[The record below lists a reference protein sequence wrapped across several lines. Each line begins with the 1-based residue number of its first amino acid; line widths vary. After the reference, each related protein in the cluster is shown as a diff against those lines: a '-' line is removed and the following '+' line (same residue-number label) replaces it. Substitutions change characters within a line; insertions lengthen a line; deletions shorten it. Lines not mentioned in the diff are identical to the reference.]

1 MTNKNV
7 SKNSQV
13 SKPRNRLFLVVADDS
28 KELHQALY
36 YAARRAATA
45 GGEVALFRCI
55 EPVEGQ
61 LWGGVT
67 EIMEAEAEQASK
79 NLLLELGEYCEKLG
93 APKPRTFVRKGILHE
108 ELFNLI
114 DKDTFL
120 KFPYFDG
127 IHRFLPALFKGYGK
141 KTLFIPVDHRLR
153 IHGFSKYGTF
163 KRLFKGIL
171 DLYKVYNL
179 IKNSKNND

>member
-1 MTNKNV
+1 MTSKNANNKKNV
-7 SKNSQV
+7 SKT
-13 SKPRNRLFLVVADDS
+13 RNRLFLVVADDS

-55 EPVEGQ
+55 EPIEGQ

-79 NLLLELGEYCEKLG
+79 DLLLKLSEYCEKLG
-93 APKPRTFVRKGILHE
+93 APKPRTFVKKGILHE

-114 DKDTFL
+114 DKEKSIRVLVLGVSTEHGNPGPLINYVINKGSNECRVPITIVPGNLTDEQI
-120 KFPYFDG
+120 D
-127 IHRFLPALFKGYGK
+127 AL
-141 KTLFIPVDHRLR
+141 V
-153 IHGFSKYGTF
+153 
-163 KRLFKGIL
+163 
-171 DLYKVYNL
+171 
-179 IKNSKNND
+179 

>member
-7 SKNSQV
+7 GKKSKV
-13 SKPRNRLFLVVADDS
+13 SKPKNRLFLVVADDS

-55 EPVEGQ
+55 EPIEGQ

-79 NLLLELGEYCEKLG
+79 NLLLELSEYCEKLG

-114 DKDTFL
+114 DKEKAIRVLVLGVSTEHGNPGPLINYVINKGSNECRVPITIVPGNLTDEQI
-120 KFPYFDG
+120 D
-127 IHRFLPALFKGYGK
+127 AL
-141 KTLFIPVDHRLR
+141 V
-153 IHGFSKYGTF
+153 
-163 KRLFKGIL
+163 
-171 DLYKVYNL
+171 
-179 IKNSKNND
+179 

>member
-1 MTNKNV
+1 MTNKIL
-7 SKNSQV
+7 SKKSKV

-55 EPVEGQ
+55 EPIEGQ

-79 NLLLELGEYCEKLG
+79 DLLLKLSEYCEKLG
-93 APKPRTFVRKGILHE
+93 APKPRTFVKKGILHE

-114 DKDTFL
+114 DKEKSIRVLVLGVSTEHGNPGPLINYVINKGSNECRVPITIVPGNLTDEQI
-120 KFPYFDG
+120 D
-127 IHRFLPALFKGYGK
+127 AL
-141 KTLFIPVDHRLR
+141 V
-153 IHGFSKYGTF
+153 
-163 KRLFKGIL
+163 
-171 DLYKVYNL
+171 
-179 IKNSKNND
+179 

>member
-1 MTNKNV
+1 MTNKKVNKK
-7 SKNSQV
+7 SHV
-13 SKPRNRLFLVVADDS
+13 SKPKNRLFLVVADDS

-55 EPVEGQ
+55 EPIEGQ

-67 EIMEAEAEQASK
+67 EIMQAEAEQASK
-79 NLLLELGEYCEKLG
+79 DLLLELSEYCEKLG

-120 KFPYFDG
+120 F
-127 IHRFLPALFKGYGK
+127 GYGLAQIIPGPLFTFSGFLGTSMDLSQHK
-141 KTLFIPVDHRLR
+141 IFIGIISLIMIFIPSFLQ
-153 IHGFSKYGTF
+153 
-163 KRLFKGIL
+163 
-171 DLYKVYNL
+171 
-179 IKNSKNND
+179 

>member
-7 SKNSQV
+7 GKKSKV

-55 EPVEGQ
+55 EPIEGQ

-114 DKDTFL
+114 DKEKAIRVLVLGVSTEHGNPGPLINYVINKGSNECRVPITIVPGNLTDEQI
-120 KFPYFDG
+120 D
-127 IHRFLPALFKGYGK
+127 AL
-141 KTLFIPVDHRLR
+141 V
-153 IHGFSKYGTF
+153 
-163 KRLFKGIL
+163 
-171 DLYKVYNL
+171 
-179 IKNSKNND
+179 

>member
-1 MTNKNV
+1 MTSKNANIKSKV
-7 SKNSQV
+7 SKN
-13 SKPRNRLFLVVADDS
+13 RNRLFLVVADDS

-55 EPVEGQ
+55 EPIEGQ

-79 NLLLELGEYCEKLG
+79 NLLLELSEYCEKLG

-114 DKDTFL
+114 DKEKAIRVLVLGVSIEHGNPGPLINYVINKGSNECRVPITIVPGNLTDEQI
-120 KFPYFDG
+120 D
-127 IHRFLPALFKGYGK
+127 AL
-141 KTLFIPVDHRLR
+141 V
-153 IHGFSKYGTF
+153 
-163 KRLFKGIL
+163 
-171 DLYKVYNL
+171 
-179 IKNSKNND
+179 